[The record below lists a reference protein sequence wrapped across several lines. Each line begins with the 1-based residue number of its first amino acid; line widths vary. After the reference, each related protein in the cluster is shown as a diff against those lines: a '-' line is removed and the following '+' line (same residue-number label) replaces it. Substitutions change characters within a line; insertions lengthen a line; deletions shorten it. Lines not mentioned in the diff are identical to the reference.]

1 MMRDLRPRD
10 LRDSLAGATITG
22 SDGTVHRLEQCIGTG
37 GQGWVFRAQRG
48 DNDDIVIVK
57 VLKPDGI
64 DERALRR
71 FRREAD
77 VLRALSRQPD
87 AHIVQFYDHGITT
100 VRLPT
105 SRETLPFA
113 YTVLE
118 YVDGPTL
125 GEVLQ
130 ESDEG
135 LPFPRVRRI
144 LDHVAKALTI
154 VHDHGVIHRD
164 LKPSNILIAKESGED
179 IAKVTDFGLVRV
191 ADVSPAT
198 TGFLGVTHGYAPPE
212 LYEKANPRACVRSDV
227 FSVAA
232 IAWEMIAGQPVFP
245 FGSNDTPTRHLLRM
259 TSGRLPSLA
268 QSERP
273 SRELAAH
280 PDALRAIEQHL
291 ARALAPDP
299 EDRQTS
305 VAELVGA
312 LTPDFS
318 RP

>member
-10 LRDSLAGATITG
+10 LRDSLAGATISG
-22 SDGTVHRLEQCIGTG
+22 SDGTEYLLEQCIGTG
-37 GQGWVFRAQRG
+37 GQGWVFRARQ
-48 DNDDIVIVK
+48 DEDTVVIVK
-57 VLKPDGI
+57 VLKPDGV

-87 AHIVQFYDHGITT
+87 AHIVRFHDHGITT
-100 VRLPT
+100 VRSPT

-118 YVDGPTL
+118 YVDGSTL

-130 ESDEG
+130 ESEEG
-135 LPFPRVRRI
+135 LSFPRLRRI
-144 LDHVAKALTI
+144 LDHVAKALSI

-164 LKPSNILIAKESGED
+164 LKPSNILIARTAGEET
-179 IAKVTDFGLVRV
+179 AKVTDFGLVRV

-245 FGSNDTPTRHLLRM
+245 FGSTDTPTRHLLRM
-259 TSGRLPSLA
+259 TSGRLPSLVQA
-268 QSERP
+268 ERP
-273 SRELAAH
+273 SPELAAD
-280 PDALRAIEQHL
+280 PAWLAAIERHL
-291 ARALAPDP
+291 VRALAPDP
-299 EDRQTS
+299 DDRQAT
-305 VAELVGA
+305 VAELVTS
-312 LTPDFS
+312 LDKT
-318 RP
+318 